1 MPLPIQLLSERPNVA
16 PTDLLDLH
24 DGPIIACDCYVI
36 GAEHWQ
42 PVVGGYA
49 DGRIINVDHHA
60 PTVAMAREVSSANL
74 ALERVRALGRT
85 SADTMLFVTHTD
97 CDSVLSAGILSGT
110 LAAEDR
116 YGDAALA
123 ADHTGDPNPIA
134 ELLQALDRRRDLA
147 LSFEALSIL
156 EEGRSLSPDIERALD
171 ERRRKRGLAESY
183 VRDGRVSMHG
193 PIAVATLRESL
204 DGECFAPLL
213 PDATVILLAAPNP
226 DDPDRLDVKLRLGHA
241 APSGFS
247 LQALDI
253 HRFDPAYGGR
263 WNAGSNRRAGGTHL
277 SVQAYVRLLRERV
290 EAVQRL
296 PE

>member
-16 PTDLLDLH
+16 PPDLFDLH

-60 PTVAMAREVSSANL
+60 PTVAMARKVSSANL
-74 ALERVRALGRT
+74 ALERVRAPGRT

-116 YGDAALA
+116 DGDAALA
-123 ADHTGDPNPIA
+123 AAHTGDPNPIA
-134 ELLQALDRRRDLA
+134 ELLQALD
-147 LSFEALSIL
+147 I
-156 EEGRSLSPDIERALD
+156 P
-171 ERRRKRGLAESY
+171 
-183 VRDGRVSMHG
+183 
-193 PIAVATLRESL
+193 
-204 DGECFAPLL
+204 
-213 PDATVILLAAPNP
+213 
-226 DDPDRLDVKLRLGHA
+226 
-241 APSGFS
+241 
-247 LQALDI
+247 
-253 HRFDPAYGGR
+253 RFDPAYCGR
-263 WNAGSNRRAGGTHL
+263 WHAGSNRRAGGTHL